1 MTNKE
6 NEKRKTKYYLVDDTL
21 YELAVNFELMTMNLY
36 VLSEDST
43 EDLIMTDSVIISN
56 NLTANNFTKYDDMT
70 EMEKIRLVNC
80 CMGLTRQ
87 ILSFKYG
94 SNKRVLISLFE
105 AYEKAYERWKEVVSN
120 KKEKDRPKDIQE
132 CKLEKVI
139 LEDDTKESILSTIN
153 FVKKMDDYLEIGA
166 EVPAGILL
174 EGLPGTG
181 KSLIAKTIANETNMN
196 YKGVVASDFIQK
208 YVGESAKSIEKE
220 FDDLAQKGGGIL
232 FIDEIDA
239 IGTNRGG
246 EENKEYRAALNK
258 LLDCMSTA
266 SEKNIIVICATNLK
280 EQLDPALIREGRID
294 KIINIPLPDF
304 DSRVELFRL
313 YMKKLKHENDIDYLT
328 LAKETE
334 GKSGAFISACCNHSG
349 IYAVDQGC
357 KKVKHEH
364 VKHVLYRMLNKK
376 QVNTEPFDF
385 L

>member
-174 EGLPGTG
+174 EGPPGVG

-208 YVGESAKSIEKE
+208 YVGESAKRIEKE

-246 EENKEYRAALNK
+246 EENREYRAALNK

>member
-6 NEKRKTKYYLVDDTL
+6 SEKRKTKYYLVDDTL

-139 LEDDTKESILSTIN
+139 LEDDAKESILSTIN

>member
-139 LEDDTKESILSTIN
+139 LEDDAKESILSTIN

-208 YVGESAKSIEKE
+208 YVGESAKRIEKE
-220 FDDLAQKGGGIL
+220 FEDLAKKGGGIL

-239 IGTNRGG
+239 IGTNRVGD
-246 EENKEYRAALNK
+246 ENKEYRAALNK

-357 KKVKHEH
+357 KKVKYEH

-376 QVNTEPFDF
+376 QISTEPFEF

>member
-208 YVGESAKSIEKE
+208 YVGESAKRIEKE

>member
-139 LEDDTKESILSTIN
+139 LEDDAKESILSTIN

-364 VKHVLYRMLNKK
+364 IKHVLYRMLNKK